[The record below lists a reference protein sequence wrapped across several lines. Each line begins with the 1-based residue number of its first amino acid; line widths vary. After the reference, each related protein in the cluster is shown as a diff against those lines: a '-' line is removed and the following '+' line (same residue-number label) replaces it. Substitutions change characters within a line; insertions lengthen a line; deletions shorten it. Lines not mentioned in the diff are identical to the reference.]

1 MVNSIWLLK
10 SKKFDGTV
18 RIMVKVS
25 RVKAR
30 IDLLEAS
37 ESSYGSKNI
46 MYNIMKLSFNKHL
59 FTIISQL
66 SKRCQ
71 QIYKLHCV
79 INQLSL
85 RYHGGQRYHQL
96 SRRVFSDDPLSLE
109 LDRTWITPLRLST
122 TMIQLN
128 FATLLTLTFLCVSM
142 RSILANHSYR
152 KLKVNRPLI

>member
-1 MVNSIWLLK
+1 MVNSIWLPK

-18 RIMVKVS
+18 RIMVEVS

-96 SRRVFSDDPLSLE
+96 SRRVFSDGEDSE
-109 LDRTWITPLRLST
+109 
-122 TMIQLN
+122 
-128 FATLLTLTFLCVSM
+128 
-142 RSILANHSYR
+142 Y
-152 KLKVNRPLI
+152 